1 MGRFVQWGNF
11 SFEQPRVC
19 GQLELEPPSPFH
31 YSLGRRLSLTL
42 NYGEVG
48 WGKTSTQIRERCCP
62 NSYHGAIWL
71 SWGIR
76 HAHNIKNDLHLV
88 LSVLR
93 LKVDT
98 DLFSFFCF
106 CFYRTILFYLLI
118 FYSVSLGK
126 RFPLNTFDVQP
137 FSCFPTPNGVLRTQR
152 WTSPFLKTQKKSE
165 TRMTAS
171 VLRQNLNTWKFK
183 NNANLIW
190 EYKTCEFSW

>member
-11 SFEQPRVC
+11 SFEQARVC

-62 NSYHGAIWL
+62 NSYHGVIWL

-88 LSVLR
+88 LSMLR

-98 DLFSFFCF
+98 YFFSFWVFIL
-106 CFYRTILFYLLI
+106 FYRTILFYHLI

-137 FSCFPTPNGVLRTQR
+137 YACLFPPPMGYWGRRHERLLFWKPRR
-152 WTSPFLKTQKKSE
+152 KK
-165 TRMTAS
+165 
-171 VLRQNLNTWKFK
+171 
-183 NNANLIW
+183 IW
-190 EYKTCEFSW
+190 NEDDC

>member
-11 SFEQPRVC
+11 SFEQARVC

-98 DLFSFFCF
+98 DLFSFFFFFFFFTEPF
-106 CFYRTILFYLLI
+106 CFIFWSFIPWVWENASHWIRLMYSRFLVFPPPMGYWGRRDERLLFWKPRKNLKRGWLLA
-118 FYSVSLGK
+118 F
-126 RFPLNTFDVQP
+126 
-137 FSCFPTPNGVLRTQR
+137 
-152 WTSPFLKTQKKSE
+152 
-165 TRMTAS
+165 
-171 VLRQNLNTWKFK
+171 
-183 NNANLIW
+183 
-190 EYKTCEFSW
+190 

>member
-11 SFEQPRVC
+11 SFEQARVC

-98 DLFSFFCF
+98 DLFIFLFIFLPNHFVLSFDL
-106 CFYRTILFYLLI
+106 LFREFGKTLPIEYVWCTAVFL
-118 FYSVSLGK
+118 FSHPQWGTEDAEMNVS
-126 RFPLNTFDVQP
+126 
-137 FSCFPTPNGVLRTQR
+137 FSENPE
-152 WTSPFLKTQKKSE
+152 K
-165 TRMTAS
+165 
-171 VLRQNLNTWKFK
+171 
-183 NNANLIW
+183 IW
-190 EYKTCEFSW
+190 NEDDC